1 MEILT
6 LMKANIRHKKGAFL
20 SIILLMMIITLSFSV
35 TVSNNDNVNAGIER
49 AHKAADTGDL
59 AAFISESELDE
70 NILKSLSDN
79 PNTERIR
86 DEKAMAALSY
96 KIADRDGK
104 VPYFLL
110 KWDNSLPVFDEELR
124 YFKKSPENLSAGEV
138 YVPASMKTVY
148 GCEIGS
154 EITLNTK
161 SGKENFTVKG
171 FVEDPFLGSMSIGIK
186 QLFISDSDFDRLYS
200 ENADDE
206 NAAVNLLM
214 PCRIIHIFQKE
225 SSGLSVTEYKKE
237 LNRECLIV
245 DRSLFTQ
252 SRESSDE
259 LTTIFTDTGTKM
271 LFVYVILLVVVVM
284 IAINHSIVTTIE
296 TEYVSLGILKAQGF
310 TEGRIRLIYIIQY
323 FCALAVGA
331 VVGIAASFPLT
342 KILGKLF
349 QPITGI
355 MTVTDISVGKCLLV
369 SLGII
374 AVCTVYII
382 LVTKK
387 IGRISPVRAIS
398 GGAEEIYF
406 DSPANIP
413 INKKPLSFFIALRQ
427 ITSHPKAYIGTMLIA
442 ALLIFFMM
450 TVTILAGEMSANT
463 MIEAF
468 GALNGQAQ
476 AVPNNNFELE
486 DISEIES
493 SIRSIDPNASVIF
506 SNTSYMTI
514 DETEMCCM
522 VYSSPD
528 ILKSVLKGRTPEYDN
543 EIMITETAAEEIGK
557 KIGDT
562 VEVSYGGGS
571 AEYMITGLYQSVQDL
586 GRCFTM
592 SFDAASR
599 LCDITPGIVY
609 ISLSDDS
616 LADSTVKMLNEDH
629 GDILSAE
636 LTEQDGYSD
645 SMTDLID
652 TLMDVIIG
660 VIYSVSAVFALVAVH
675 MVCSKAFLRERRD
688 SGIYK
693 ALGFTSFRLRSC
705 FALRFLMISVIGGA
719 LGAVLS
725 GLFSDRLLSLLLK
738 NIGISCFESTI
749 TVFAAAA
756 PVVMICVCFFVFAYF
771 SSGKIKRVEIREL
784 VSE

>member
-96 KIADRDGK
+96 KIADRDGNS
-104 VPYFLL
+104 PYFLL
-110 KWDNSLPVFDEELR
+110 KWDNSLSVFDKELR
-124 YFKKSPENLSAGEV
+124 AFENDPEGLSLGEI

-186 QLFISDSDFDRLYS
+186 QFFISDSDFERLYS
-200 ENADDE
+200 ENTDDE
-206 NAAVNLLM
+206 NAAVSLLI

-225 SSGLSVTEYKKE
+225 SSSLSVTEYKKE
-237 LNRECLIV
+237 LNRECGIV
-245 DRSLFTQ
+245 DRSFFTQ

-271 LFVYVILLVVVVM
+271 LFVYVILLVIVVM

-323 FCALAVGA
+323 CFALAVGA
-331 VVGIAASFPLT
+331 VIGIAASFPLT

-355 MTVTDISVGKCLLV
+355 MVSTNISVGKCLLV

-382 LVTKK
+382 LVSKK

-413 INKKPLSFFIALRQ
+413 IEKKPLSFFIALRQ
-427 ITSHPKAYIGTMLIA
+427 ITSHPKAYIGTMLIT

-450 TVTILAGEMSANT
+450 TVTILAGGMSANT

-468 GALNGQAQ
+468 GTLDGQVQ

-486 DISEIES
+486 DISKTADS
-493 SIRSIDPNASVIF
+493 VRRIDPNASVIF
-506 SNTSYMTI
+506 SSTAYMTI

-522 VYSSPD
+522 VYSSPE
-528 ILKSVLKGRTPEYDN
+528 ILKSVLKGRAPEYDN
-543 EIMITETAAEEIGK
+543 ELMITETAAEEIGK

-693 ALGFTSFRLRSC
+693 ARGFTSFRLRSC
-705 FALRFLMISVIGGA
+705 CALRFLMISVIGGA

>member
-96 KIADRDGK
+96 KIADRDGNS
-104 VPYFLL
+104 PYFLL
-110 KWDNSLPVFDEELR
+110 KWDNSLSVFDKELR
-124 YFKKSPENLSAGEV
+124 AFENDPEGLSPGEI

-148 GCEIGS
+148 GSEIGS

-186 QLFISDSDFDRLYS
+186 QLFISDRDFDRLYS

-259 LTTIFTDTGTKM
+259 ITTIFTDTGTKM

-382 LVTKK
+382 LVSKK

-450 TVTILAGEMSANT
+450 TVTILAGGMSANT

-476 AVPNNNFELE
+476 AVPNNNFEFE

-493 SIRSIDPNASVIF
+493 SIRNIDPNASVIF

>member
-6 LMKANIRHKKGAFL
+6 LLKANIRHKKGAFL
-20 SIILLMMIITLSFSV
+20 SIVLLMMIITLSFSV
-35 TVSNNDNVNAGIER
+35 TVSNNDNVNAGIKR
-49 AHKAADTGDL
+49 SHQAADTGDL
-59 AAFISESELDE
+59 AAFIPESELDE
-70 NILKSLSDN
+70 SILKSLSEN

-86 DEKAMAALSY
+86 EMQAMAALSY
-96 KIADRDGK
+96 KIADRDGNS
-104 VPYFLL
+104 PYFLL
-110 KWDNSLPVFDEELR
+110 KWDNSLSVFDKELR
-124 YFKKSPENLSAGEV
+124 AFENDPESLSPGEI
-138 YVPASMKTVY
+138 YAPASMKTVY
-148 GCEIGS
+148 GCELGS
-154 EITLNTK
+154 EITVNTK
-161 SGKENFTVKG
+161 GGKESFTVKG

-186 QLFISDSDFDRLYS
+186 QLFLSDSDFERLYS
-200 ENADDE
+200 ENTDDE
-206 NAAVNLLM
+206 DAAVSLLM

-225 SSGLSVTEYKKE
+225 SSSLSVTEYKKE
-237 LNRECLIV
+237 LNRECGIV
-245 DRSLFTQ
+245 DRSFFTQ

-271 LFVYVILLVVVVM
+271 LFVYVILLVIVVM

-323 FCALAVGA
+323 CCALAVGA
-331 VVGIAASFPLT
+331 VIGIAASFPLT
-342 KILGKLF
+342 RILGKLF

-355 MTVTDISVGKCLLV
+355 MVSTNISVGKCLLV

-374 AVCTVYII
+374 AVCTVYIV
-382 LVTKK
+382 LVSKK

-413 INKKPLSFFIALRQ
+413 IEKKPLSFFIALRQ
-427 ITSHPKAYIGTMLIA
+427 ITSHPKAYIGTMLIT

-450 TVTILAGEMSANT
+450 TVTILAGGMSANT

-468 GALNGQAQ
+468 GALDGQVQ
-476 AVPNNNFELE
+476 AVPNNNFKLE
-486 DISEIES
+486 DISKTAD

-506 SNTSYMTI
+506 SSTAYMTI

-522 VYSSPD
+522 VYSSPE
-528 ILKSVLKGRTPEYDN
+528 ILKSVLKGRAPEYDN
-543 EIMITETAAEEIGK
+543 ELMITETAAEEIGK

-562 VEVSYGGGS
+562 VTVSYDGGNG
-571 AEYMITGLYQSVQDL
+571 EYMITGLYQSVQDL

-592 SFDAASR
+592 SFDAASNI
-599 LCDITPGIVY
+599 CDITPGIMYV
-609 ISLSDDS
+609 SLSDES
-616 LADSTVKMLNEDH
+616 LADSTVKMLSDDH
-629 GDILSAE
+629 GDILTAE

-645 SMTDLID
+645 SMTETID

-660 VIYSVSAVFALVAVH
+660 VIYSVSALFALVTVH
-675 MVCSKAFLRERRD
+675 MVCSKAFLRERHD
-688 SGIYK
+688 FGVFK
-693 ALGFTSFRLRSC
+693 ALGFTSLRLRIC
-705 FALRFLMISVIGGA
+705 FALRFLIISVIGGI
-719 LGAVLS
+719 LGSVFS

-738 NIGISCFESTI
+738 NIGISCFETNTS
-749 TVFAAAA
+749 VFTAFV
-756 PVVMICVCFFVFAYF
+756 PVMIICLCFFVFAYF
-771 SSGKIKRVEIREL
+771 SSEKIKKVEIREL